1 MRELVDEVVACV
13 GACVSLGAVA
23 AMASPLAPS
32 RRRAA
37 AAMASPSTR
46 CRGDG
51 VRGDRKKKTTPLEHR
66 RRAPAPSPSW
76 ARSWTR
82 RPRRSRR
89 RRPTARG
96 RVPRSLVSHHRPMK
110 PRRGRL
116 KRSPKSAR
124 GARRATPSSY
134 RSGRPRRRW
143 AARASPSR
151 ASSRGPKLPVLS
163 RKRAGAAG
171 PIKRAARRT
180 PTRAPRPP

>member
-1 MRELVDEVVACV
+1 MRELVDQLVACV
-13 GACVSLGAVA
+13 DECVSLGAVA
-23 AMASPLAPS
+23 AMAAPS
-32 RRRAA
+32 RRR
-37 AAMASPSTR
+37 
-46 CRGDG
+46 GDALP
-51 VRGDRKKKTTPLEHR
+51 RRWRPRRPEKEKRRRTTNR

-76 ARSWTR
+76 GRSWTR

-89 RRPTARG
+89 RLPTTRG
-96 RVPRSLVSHHRPMK
+96 RVLYNLESHHRPMK
-110 PRRGRL
+110 PRRGHL

-151 ASSRGPKLPVLS
+151 ASSRGRAPPA
-163 RKRAGAAG
+163 RAATRAGPAG
-171 PIKRAARRT
+171 LIRRAARRT

>member
-13 GACVSLGAVA
+13 YE
-23 AMASPLAPS
+23 PS

-76 ARSWTR
+76 GRSWTR

-89 RRPTARG
+89 RLPTTRG
-96 RVPRSLVSHHRPMK
+96 RAPRSLVGHHRPMT

-116 KRSPKSAR
+116 KRCPKSAR
-124 GARRATPSSY
+124 GGRRATPSSD

-151 ASSRGPKLPVLS
+151 ASSRAPKLLVLS
-163 RKRAGAAG
+163 DSRAGPAVL
-171 PIKRAARRT
+171 IKRAARRT